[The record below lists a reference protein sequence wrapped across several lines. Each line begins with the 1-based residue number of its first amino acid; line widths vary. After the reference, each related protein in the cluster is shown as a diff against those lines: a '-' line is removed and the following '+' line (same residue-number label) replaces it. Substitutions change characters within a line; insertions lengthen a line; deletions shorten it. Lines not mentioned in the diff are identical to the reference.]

1 MLVKQGRRQASEDRN
16 DGHVIGEA
24 MFTEF
29 KRETHRREERNKQ
42 EVGPKKS
49 KCVLCLLPCSTFD
62 PSAWKT
68 NRKEE
73 KTQTIKQPPTSW
85 WRAAQYSSQGLANHS
100 CSTSSVQTITAKEL
114 HYDFRFLSHATPTD
128 SVKIR
133 VCFRLWVYEG
143 EA

>member
-1 MLVKQGRRQASEDRN
+1 M
-16 DGHVIGEA
+16 GEA
-24 MFTEF
+24 TFTEF
-29 KRETHRREERNKQ
+29 KRETDKREKERNKQ

-49 KCVLCLLPCSTFD
+49 KCVFCLLRCSAFD

-100 CSTSSVQTITAKEL
+100 CSTSSVQMITAKEL
-114 HYDFRFLSHATPTD
+114 HYDFRFSSHATPID

-133 VCFRLWVYEG
+133 VCFRLWVY
-143 EA
+143 